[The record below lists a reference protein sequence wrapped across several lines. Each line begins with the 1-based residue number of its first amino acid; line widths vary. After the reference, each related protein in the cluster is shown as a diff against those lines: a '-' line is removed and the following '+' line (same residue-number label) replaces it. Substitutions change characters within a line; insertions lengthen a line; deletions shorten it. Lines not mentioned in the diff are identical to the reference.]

1 MSKVVSMAS
10 FISGLVSVAIAGAV
24 IGIGAGTLAVV
35 ATWIYRV
42 LT

>member
-1 MSKVVSMAS
+1 MKKTFDA
-10 FISGLVSVAIAGAV
+10 IINGIVAIALVGAV
-24 IGIGAGTLAVV
+24 LGIGAGTLAVV